1 MKNIVLGITGS
12 IAAYKAADLANTLTK
27 QGHDVH
33 VIMTEA
39 ATRFITPLTLQTLT
53 KNKVCT
59 DLFSLDDP
67 KHVEHIALAQ
77 NADLFL
83 IAPATANI
91 IAKAA
96 NGIADDLLSAAL
108 LAVWKTPV
116 VFCPAMN
123 TAMYENPITQKNIKT
138 LVEGGC
144 YFVEPREARLACGDV
159 GKGALA
165 DTDTI
170 LQTVSCILNSSL

>member
-1 MKNIVLGITGS
+1 MKTIVLGVTGS
-12 IAAYKAADLANTLTK
+12 IAAYKAADLANLLTK
-27 QGHDVH
+27 KGYDVH

-39 ATRFITPLTLQTLT
+39 ATRFLTPLTLQTLT

-67 KHVEHIALAQ
+67 EHVEHIHLAQ
-77 NADLFL
+77 TADLFL
-83 IAPATANI
+83 VAPATANL

-96 NGIADDLLSAAL
+96 NGIADDLLSSAI

-123 TAMYENPITQKNIKT
+123 TAMYENPITQRNIKT
-138 LVEGGC
+138 LTEAGC
-144 YFVEPREARLACGDV
+144 FLLSPERQDWLAEMWEKALSPRSI
-159 GKGALA
+159 K
-165 DTDTI
+165 
-170 LQTVSCILNSSL
+170 S